1 MANTFKKLTAI
12 LIIATTITGCG
23 SGQTAVTRNIK
34 QVTDGVEAESN
45 GIKLRNVLIVKTTN
59 SEGVLVATIVNT
71 TDEADSI
78 VGIAIG
84 GAMANVVAKSSEL
97 IKNKPVI
104 FAGDSANA
112 DAFIPV
118 LNNNA
123 GDRIGVTFTFTK
135 AAPVTVSALVVNSEG
150 IYQDLVRSNPAIS
163 AIATPAP

>member
-12 LIIATTITGCG
+12 LIIATTITSCG
-23 SGQTAVTRNIK
+23 SGQNAVTRNIK

-45 GIKLRNVLIVKTTN
+45 GIKLRNVLIVKTTK

-71 TDEADSI
+71 TDDADSI

-84 GAMANVVAKSSEL
+84 GAMASVITKSNEL
-97 IKNKPVI
+97 IKNKPII

-118 LNNNA
+118 INNNA
-123 GDRIGVTFTFTK
+123 GDRIGVTFTFAK
-135 AAPVTVSALVVNSEG
+135 AAPVTVSALVVNGEG
-150 IYQDLVRSNPAIS
+150 IYQDLVRIKPTIS
-163 AIATPAP
+163 APATPAP